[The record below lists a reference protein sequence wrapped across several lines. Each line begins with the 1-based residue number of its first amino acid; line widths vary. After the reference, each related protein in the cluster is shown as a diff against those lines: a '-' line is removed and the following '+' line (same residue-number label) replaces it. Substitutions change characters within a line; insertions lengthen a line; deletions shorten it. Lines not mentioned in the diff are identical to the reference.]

1 MDAFREWLDPAHVNS
16 QALAVQRNSAMLAS
30 VALGAAALLFGS
42 ALPAEAGTPATLSVQ
57 YTFDTLTPL
66 PTNPPTATTADLTG
80 RGHLLTLSGNYS
92 TVNGPASPAVAFAPI
107 ARAATPSKADLNPV
121 GRDFAVSVV
130 FRISSD
136 TSGLTDTPNMAQKGF
151 YGDVGQWKMQL
162 KPDVAAVQCRFKGLS
177 GARLITS
184 PVTGVDD
191 GVWHIATC
199 WRSRS
204 QLGVTVDGQDEPFT
218 SAVGDIANTRQM
230 LVGAKSLLSSSD
242 QFTGEID
249 YVAVAM
255 GDGAA
260 AVSRAGAPA
269 L

>member
-1 MDAFREWLDPAHVNS
+1 
-16 QALAVQRNSAMLAS
+16 MLAT
-30 VALGAAALLFGS
+30 VAVGAAALLFGS
-42 ALPAEAGTPATLSVQ
+42 VLPAEAGTAATLSVE

-66 PTNPPTATTADLTG
+66 PTSPPTSTTADLTG

-92 TVNGPASPAVAFAPI
+92 TVGGPASPAVAFAPI
-107 ARAATPSKADLNPV
+107 ARAATPNKADLNPV

-130 FRISSD
+130 FRIAGD
-136 TSGLTDTPNMAQKGF
+136 TSGLPDTPNLAQKGL
-151 YGDVGQWKMQL
+151 YGDLGQWKMQL
-162 KPDVAAVQCRFKGLS
+162 KPDVAAVQCRFKGLT

-191 GVWHIATC
+191 GVWHVATC
-199 WRSRS
+199 WRTGP
-204 QLGVTVDGQDEPFT
+204 QLGVTVDGQDAAFT
-218 SAVGDIANTRQM
+218 TAVGDIANTKQM
-230 LVGAKSLLSSSD
+230 FVGAKSLVSSSD

-255 GDGAA
+255 GAGAA

>member
-1 MDAFREWLDPAHVNS
+1 
-16 QALAVQRNSAMLAS
+16 MLAT
-30 VALGAAALLFGS
+30 VALGTAALLFWS
-42 ALPAEAGTPATLSVQ
+42 ALPAEAGTPATLSVE

-66 PTNPPTATTADLTG
+66 PTSPPTATTADLTA

-107 ARAATPSKADLNPV
+107 ARAATPNKADLNPV
-121 GRDFAVSVV
+121 GREFAVSVV
-130 FRISSD
+130 FRIAGD
-136 TSGLTDTPNMAQKGF
+136 TSGLKDTPNMAQKGF

-177 GARLITS
+177 GASLITS

-191 GVWHIATC
+191 GVWHVATC
-199 WRSRS
+199 WRSGS
-204 QLGVTVDGQDEPFT
+204 QVGVTVDGQDAALT
-218 SAVGDIANTRQM
+218 ASVGDIANTRQM

-260 AVSRAGAPA
+260 DVSRAGAPA